1 MKVNKKIIMILCLVL
16 GLATVFLIYKLS
28 LTSSSQNN
36 LTKLENKIS
45 SLSNKE
51 YELKDITP
59 FEWDVVYSFEA
70 YIPKDE
76 IEKTIGF
83 DSNLIKETVSEGMQ
97 QVIFVKSNQVVCYVY
112 GYDDKLGYSFD
123 FGDDWNEYVKLESKD
138 QNYFQILQSNGIKH
152 IRYEK
157 K

>member
-1 MKVNKKIIMILCLVL
+1 VKINKKIIIILCLVL

-28 LTSSSQNN
+28 FTSSSQNN

-45 SLSNKE
+45 SLSSKE

-59 FEWDVVYSFEA
+59 FEWDAVYSFEA
-70 YIPKDE
+70 YTPKDK

-83 DSNLIKETVSEGMQ
+83 NSHLIKETVSEGMQ
-97 QVIFVKSNQVVCYVY
+97 QVIFIKSNQVVCFVY
-112 GYDDKLGYSFD
+112 GYNDKLGYGFD
-123 FGDDWNEYVKLESKD
+123 FGDDWNEYVKLESKE
-138 QNYFQILQSNGIKH
+138 QNYFQISQSNGIKY